1 MRQKISKTKYLAV
14 FATTTLIFVIGLIIG
29 NQISAIKL
37 ENIDELSEN
46 LKIDTMAIELQYLLV
61 SEEPCKT
68 FNSTPLTEELYEI
81 GTKLDYMENRLGN
94 DNPSVLQMKEYYS
107 MLELRHWLFVK
118 KTKKECEINRTYIL
132 YFYSNEG
139 DCQTCEE
146 QGYVLSYLHKKYPEM
161 NIYSF
166 DINIDNV
173 ALNTIKRAYNVVTAP
188 TLLINDK
195 NYEGFMSARKIEETI
210 R

>member
-29 NQISAIKL
+29 NQISSIKL

-46 LKIDTMAIELQYLLV
+46 LRIDTMAIELQYLLV
-61 SEEPCKT
+61 AEEPCRT

-118 KTKKECEINRTYIL
+118 KTKKECEINRTSIL

-173 ALNTIKRAYNVVTAP
+173 ALNTIKKAYNVVTTP
-188 TLLINDK
+188 TLLIDDK
-195 NYEGFMSARKIEETI
+195 NHEGFMSARKIEGLI
-210 R
+210 